1 MEPRKYDFVEVTL
14 EPDDYEKVKE
24 VYRLHKEQAN
34 KLFSLSSGVSSDEDI
49 MQVIKNDIENNIK
62 SPSLFVMVRLSKA
75 LDVEITELYK
85 VKW

>member
-1 MEPRKYDFVEVTL
+1 MHIEILLKQVRNEKNITL
-14 EPDDYEKVKE
+14 
-24 VYRLHKEQAN
+24 N
-34 KLFSLSSGVSSDEDI
+34 KLSEKSGVSTTHIS
-49 MQVIKNDIENNIK
+49 DIENNIK

>member
-1 MEPRKYDFVEVTL
+1 MHIEILLKQVRKRKNITL
-14 EPDDYEKVKE
+14 
-24 VYRLHKEQAN
+24 N
-34 KLFSLSSGVSSDEDI
+34 KLSDKSGISTTHI
-49 MQVIKNDIENNIK
+49 NDIENNIK